1 LLHQAPTDLFT
12 RWWWGWGE
20 QVLYT
25 MPPLGELSKML
36 PLPGGS
42 VLSDF
47 SVAWRV
53 MSDGRRLVALT
64 FLPDGPR
71 PDLVLYSGELPR
83 MFLVVLFT

>member
-1 LLHQAPTDLFT
+1 MVVGLGRAGPVHHAAPW
-12 RWWWGWGE
+12 RVE
-20 QVLYT
+20 QNAHAGLVRR
-25 MPPLGELSKML
+25 
-36 PLPGGS
+36 

-53 MSDGRRLVALT
+53 MSDGRWLVALT

-71 PDLVLYSGELPR
+71 PDLILYSGELPR